1 MPPDLT
7 STTWPVSTTSRIPAS
22 HHPVPLRPPSSTV
35 CRRRI
40 SFLPFITEGHLYLQK
55 MKLCGINA
63 LKNSMILFY
72 FSLVGDLKE
81 VVVHIQRDIKT
92 VGDSM
97 SIKMQYLQST
107 ANDIANVV
115 GKSLENHMQLL
126 DGQSKAMVSLINL

>member
-1 MPPDLT
+1 MVTLLT
-7 STTWPVSTTSRIPAS
+7 IAQIKE
-22 HHPVPLRPPSSTV
+22 SSTRLV
-35 CRRRI
+35 KN
-40 SFLPFITEGHLYLQK
+40 HDMLYMPSNL
-55 MKLCGINA
+55 
-63 LKNSMILFY
+63 
-72 FSLVGDLKE
+72 GDLKE

>member
-1 MPPDLT
+1 MCIILEMMPDMKKIE
-7 STTWPVSTTSRIPAS
+7 V
-22 HHPVPLRPPSSTV
+22 
-35 CRRRI
+35 
-40 SFLPFITEGHLYLQK
+40 GQK
-55 MKLCGINA
+55 ELGTC
-63 LKNSMILFY
+63 LKRT
-72 FSLVGDLKE
+72 VGDLKE

>member
-1 MPPDLT
+1 MPPDQ
-7 STTWPVSTTSRIPAS
+7 R
-22 HHPVPLRPPSSTV
+22 RPPGQSPPHPESRPPTTPSRCGLRHRQSV
-35 CRRRI
+35 AAASPFSPSLPRGI
-40 SFLPFITEGHLYLQK
+40 SIYKRKKIEVGQK
-55 MKLCGINA
+55 ELATC
-63 LKNSMILFY
+63 LKRT
-72 FSLVGDLKE
+72 VGDLKE

>member
-55 MKLCGINA
+55 TEGELNC
-63 LKNSMILFY
+63 LKNEMEIAVH
-72 FSLVGDLKE
+72 VGDLKE

>member
-1 MPPDLT
+1 
-7 STTWPVSTTSRIPAS
+7 
-22 HHPVPLRPPSSTV
+22 
-35 CRRRI
+35 
-40 SFLPFITEGHLYLQK
+40 

-97 SIKMQYLQST
+97 SIKMQCLQST